1 MVSGSTALTVAL
13 VPTAMKAG
21 VWMSPCG
28 VWITPARPDR
38 PGNSATTS
46 KNSGDGAFTELFPVA
61 SLAPE
66 LFPVASLAP
75 PVDSYTMRILLTVV
89 ALAALGVLAGCSS
102 PPPAK
107 PQPGTLVVGT
117 AAVTVNDVDAGSTDA
132 VACTAAGALTTI
144 TTGDAQSGVTA
155 LVSNKD
161 ELTAESVSINNLG
174 GFTGSYNAGLGGE
187 ATVTMTGRT
196 YDITGT
202 ADGFATD
209 NPSFR
214 TNGTFTIKVAC

>member
-1 MVSGSTALTVAL
+1 MRIALTVA
-13 VPTAMKAG
+13 
-21 VWMSPCG
+21 
-28 VWITPARPDR
+28 
-38 PGNSATTS
+38 
-46 KNSGDGAFTELFPVA
+46 
-61 SLAPE
+61 
-66 LFPVASLAP
+66 
-75 PVDSYTMRILLTVV
+75 
-89 ALAALGVLAGCSS
+89 ALAALGVVAGCSS

-196 YDITGT
+196 YAITGT
-202 ADGFATD
+202 AEGFATD
-209 NPSFR
+209 KPSFR
-214 TNGTFTIKVAC
+214 SNGTFTIKVAC